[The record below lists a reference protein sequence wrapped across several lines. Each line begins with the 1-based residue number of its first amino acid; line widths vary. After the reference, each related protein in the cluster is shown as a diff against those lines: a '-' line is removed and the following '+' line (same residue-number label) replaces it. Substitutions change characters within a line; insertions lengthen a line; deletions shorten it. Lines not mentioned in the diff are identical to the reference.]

1 MKGYKGFNNK
11 LQCTPNGKAFQYEVG
26 ETYTHNGPVTLC
38 SKGFH
43 FCEHPLDT
51 WSYYKP
57 LDGSRY
63 AEVDADNVST
73 ETRDDSKRVAQ
84 SLTVKAE
91 VKVPALLKAAVE
103 FVFSK
108 VKSSPT
114 VSATTGNSAHSAT
127 TGNYAHSA
135 TTGYYAHSATTG
147 YSAHSATTGYSAHSA
162 TTGYSAHSATTGD
175 SAHSA
180 TTGNYA
186 HSATTG
192 YSAHSATTGYSAQ
205 SSVAGGQCIAASLG
219 AAGQAKGI
227 KGNWLVLAEWEA
239 GKIKAM
245 GIARVDGKKIKADTL
260 YLLKDGK
267 FVEAT

>member
-26 ETYTHNGPVTLC
+26 KTYTHNGPVSLC

-57 LDGSRY
+57 MDGNRY
-63 AEVDADNVST
+63 AVVDANSVSV
-73 ETRDDSKRVAQ
+73 ETKDDTKRVAQ
-84 SLTVKAE
+84 SLTIKAE
-91 VKVPALLKAAVE
+91 VKMPALLKAAVE

-114 VSATTGNSAHSAT
+114 VSATA
-127 TGNYAHSA
+127 
-135 TTGYYAHSATTG
+135 
-147 YSAHSATTGYSAHSA
+147 
-162 TTGYSAHSATTGD
+162 GD

-192 YSAHSATTGYSAQ
+192 DSAHSATTGDSAHSATTGYYAHSATTGDSAHSATTGDSAQ
-205 SSVAGGQCIAASLG
+205 SSVKGNQCIAASLG
-219 AAGQAKGI
+219 AAGQAKGL
-227 KGNWLVLAEWEA
+227 KGNWLVLAEWKD

-245 GIARVDGKKIKADTL
+245 GIARVDGKKIKADTFYML
-260 YLLKDGK
+260 VDGK
-267 FVEAT
+267 FVEAA